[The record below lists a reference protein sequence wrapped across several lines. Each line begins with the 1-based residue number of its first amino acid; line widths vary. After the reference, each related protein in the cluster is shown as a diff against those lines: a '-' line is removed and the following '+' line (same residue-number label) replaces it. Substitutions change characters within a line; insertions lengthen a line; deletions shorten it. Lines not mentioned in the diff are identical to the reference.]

1 MVRIGAM
8 QDEVSLSRLGPEN
21 IIGVEVTN
29 HTRDIRIVDLKN
41 LRFLRSTNKCM
52 NRNVREDTSKEGKGR
67 PSNTAGRSSEEYART
82 HAADLG
88 TDSGGK
94 MALYIK

>member
-1 MVRIGAM
+1 
-8 QDEVSLSRLGPEN
+8 
-21 IIGVEVTN
+21 
-29 HTRDIRIVDLKN
+29 
-41 LRFLRSTNKCM
+41 M